1 LFFNTVSET
10 KCGQLLKTEFRTPE
24 RRIHVYEFHW
34 PTKTVFK
41 PDLSQNLSKYLP
53 PEAGEQLMIIAPREK
68 WVIPLIERFKSN
80 LLEANWKRV
89 TLFPEVEPNP
99 SWATVNKGVDF
110 ALNAQPSA
118 ILAVGGGSTM
128 DAAKVIAQK
137 SEIPQ
142 LITIPT
148 TSGTGG
154 EISPWAVISNLT
166 TREKDSMVAK
176 WPDLSLL
183 DPVLTFTVPPLVTLF
198 TGIDAFIHG
207 LEAYLASS
215 ANSITDAL
223 ALLGMK
229 MVVEHLNT
237 AIESRTD
244 LQARSGMLEGS
255 LLTGA
260 AMLHAGLGLMHAI
273 GNVTGG
279 LYHDLPHGLILMR
292 CMNAVLEYNQPNVGG
307 KFDEVSELV
316 EKILQITDHQFQR
329 MEVPKIIVEEKD
341 LQLLAQR
348 AVANVN
354 AKTNPRPAGIEEVKK
369 LVEQSFE
376 IL

>member
-1 LFFNTVSET
+1 M
-10 KCGQLLKTEFRTPE
+10 
-24 RRIHVYEFHW
+24 YEFHW

-41 PDLSQNLSKYLP
+41 PDLSQNLSEFLP
-53 PEAGEQLMIIAPREK
+53 PETGEELMIIAPREK
-68 WVIPLIERFKSN
+68 WVTPLIERFKSN
-80 LLEANWKRV
+80 LLTANWKRV
-89 TLFPEVEPNP
+89 TLFPEIEPNP
-99 SWATVNKGVDF
+99 SWETVDRGVEF
-110 ALNAQPSA
+110 AGRSQPSA

-128 DAAKVIAQK
+128 DAAKAIAQK
-137 SEIPQ
+137 SETPY

-148 TSGTGG
+148 TAGTGG

-166 TREKDSMVAK
+166 SREKDSVIAK
-176 WPDLSLL
+176 WPDYSLL
-183 DPVLTFTVPPLVTLF
+183 DPVLTYTVPPLVTLF

-207 LEAYLASS
+207 LEAYLASA

-223 ALLGMK
+223 ALQGMK
-229 MVVEHLNT
+229 MVVEHINT
-237 AIESRTD
+237 AIESGKD

-292 CMNAVLEYNQPNVGG
+292 CMNPVLEYNQPEVGE
-307 KFDEVSELV
+307 KYLAVQDLV
-316 EKILQITDHQFQR
+316 EQIQTVTDRQFQR
-329 MEVPKIIVEEKD
+329 MEVPPIIIHKND
-341 LQLLAQR
+341 LQQLAER

-354 AKTNPRPAGIEEVKK
+354 AETNPRPAGIKEVKK
-369 LVEQSFE
+369 LVQQSFE
-376 IL
+376 IQ

>member
-1 LFFNTVSET
+1 
-10 KCGQLLKTEFRTPE
+10 
-24 RRIHVYEFHW
+24 VYEFHW